1 LISPKQ
7 IDDDILPM
15 HVEKATDTI
24 LQSVYGLHALIIYS
38 DMATLREFWS
48 FYTKKSIEES
58 NELVCLTPFYDTVD
72 SVRKTLSEEGHMSID
87 VQKYETN
94 PKSLII
100 ADSYERYFDKTGRA
114 LQKELVLKEDQ
125 RLEGLAK
132 ELNKKGVSIL
142 GDMGVFL
149 FKNLVQNL
157 VDYELAF
164 SKQPDTKLKNV
175 CLYHQKDF
183 DRLSVNQKE
192 EIVGDHKIA
201 IRIG

>member
-1 LISPKQ
+1 
-7 IDDDILPM
+7 
-15 HVEKATDTI
+15 
-24 LQSVYGLHALIIYS
+24 
-38 DMATLREFWS
+38 MATLREFLS

-58 NELVCLTPFYDTVD
+58 NELVCLAPFYDTVD

-100 ADSYERYFDKTGRA
+100 IDSLQRFFDKTGRA
-114 LQKELVLKEDQ
+114 LQKESALKEDQ

-164 SKQPDTKLKNV
+164 LKQHDTKPKNV
-175 CLYHQKDF
+175 CLYHQNDF
-183 DRLSVNQKE
+183 DRLSVNHKE
-192 EIVGDHKIA
+192 EIVGHHKIA
-201 IRIG
+201 IRI